1 MGPYCQSTVQA
12 YRRVLM
18 THGSHLL
25 FFGVNFLA
33 SSRKR
38 YSEMSLQLNLSMTAC
53 PCLTMQSS

>member
-33 SSRKR
+33 SSRELAVRK
-38 YSEMSLQLNLSMTAC
+38 
-53 PCLTMQSS
+53 

>member
-18 THGSHLL
+18 ALDSHLL

-33 SSRKR
+33 SSRELAVRK
-38 YSEMSLQLNLSMTAC
+38 
-53 PCLTMQSS
+53 